1 MEFHIQT
8 LIFQYKRGDH
18 YIMLFKTNQKEKYI
32 DQTKKIPI
40 KFDLS
45 MLNMFIGYLFKK
57 SVQITRKSLMN
68 MKRLFDVIDESIY
81 ENNDAMEARIEFI
94 NKALDAKLVKGFELD
109 EVIINYCKSDTYD
122 KENQDIINNIQL
134 YTRINYEEIKY
145 INKCIEDRLQYYYL
159 YYYKDAI
166 YETIE
171 RLDSGDYKS
180 FYEINNKLTSI
191 CTELINRVRNSKS
204 LDTVEQFSLS
214 DENFETN
221 MMDIV
226 TKLQNPSRV
235 IKTGIQKLNEILSP
249 GFLSSRLYIFVGL
262 AGGWKSGMLLKVI
275 RDTKLY
281 NNDIQVKKPGKQ
293 PCALLITMENE
304 VIETVE
310 RLFNMSLD
318 GNIRNYTPKQVI
330 KMIKETKEFTIG
342 TDNGIDVVIRY
353 YPNRAI
359 NTEDLYTIIDDLSD
373 DGKEVI
379 MLSLD
384 YIKRIRPTEK
394 GRDEKEELKN
404 ISNELKSLA
413 IHYDIPVVTAH
424 QLNRAAAATVDA
436 ALQANK
442 EDLAKFLGRA
452 NIGSSW
458 ELVENADVL
467 IILNV
472 EKKRQTGQ
480 QYLTFKRVKIRYK
493 DMSDLTYFNH
503 PFNPN
508 NKMQLLDDIYL
519 DHSLSEDSLVADF
532 DAVDLGAKKGK
543 RNAVERETINTD
555 EDLFMFGKS
564 LGTKT

>member
-1 MEFHIQT
+1 
-8 LIFQYKRGDH
+8 
-18 YIMLFKTNQKEKYI
+18 
-32 DQTKKIPI
+32 
-40 KFDLS
+40 
-45 MLNMFIGYLFKK
+45 
-57 SVQITRKSLMN
+57 
-68 MKRLFDVIDESIY
+68 
-81 ENNDAMEARIEFI
+81 
-94 NKALDAKLVKGFELD
+94 LDAKLVKGFELD

>member
-1 MEFHIQT
+1 
-8 LIFQYKRGDH
+8 
-18 YIMLFKTNQKEKYI
+18 MLFKTNQKEKYI

-94 NKALDAKLVKGFELD
+94 NKALEAKLVKGFELD
-109 EVIINYCKSDTYD
+109 DVIINYCKSDMYD
-122 KENQDIINNIQL
+122 KENQDIINNIPL

-159 YYYKDAI
+159 YFYKDAL

-191 CTELINRVRNSKS
+191 CTDLINRVRSSKS

-226 TKLQNPSRV
+226 IKLQNPSRV

-310 RLFNMSLD
+310 RLFNMTMD

-330 KMIKETKEFTIG
+330 KMLKETKEFTVG
-342 TDNGIDVVIRY
+342 TNNGIDIVIRY

-359 NTEDLYTIIDDLSD
+359 STEDLYTIIDDLSD

-379 MLSLD
+379 ILSLD
-384 YIKRIRPTEK
+384 YIKRIRPAEK

-424 QLNRAAAATVDA
+424 QLNRAAASVVDA
-436 ALQANK
+436 AMQANK
-442 EDLAKFLGRA
+442 EDFGRFLGRA
-452 NIGSSW
+452 NIGTSW

-472 EKKRQTGQ
+472 EKKRETGQ

-503 PFNPN
+503 PFSAN
-508 NKMQLLDDIYL
+508 NKMQLLDDINL
-519 DHSLSEDSLVADF
+519 DHSLSEDSLVSDF
-532 DAVDLGAKKGK
+532 DAIDLGAKKGK
-543 RNAVERETINTD
+543 RNAIERESINTD
-555 EDLFMFGKS
+555 EQEPFLFAKS
-564 LGTKT
+564 LSTKT

>member
-1 MEFHIQT
+1 
-8 LIFQYKRGDH
+8 
-18 YIMLFKTNQKEKYI
+18 MLFKTNQKEKYI